1 MRSSRERERNQR
13 AFASADSSDRSWDT
27 FTGVLYRRARD
38 RSLGAARKR
47 RLGGMS
53 IAVRPLTLLVLL
65 FLAFAARAQD
75 GDASGVVVIR
85 GARIFTVADGVIERG
100 TVVMR
105 GGKIAAVGPVD
116 EVAVPDGATVV
127 DGSGRVVVPGL
138 VDTHSHLGVYA
149 RPRVVANSDGNE
161 STGPVQSLVRAIDSI
176 YPRDPGI
183 RQGVA
188 GGVTT
193 ANIMPGS
200 ANVMGGQTAYV
211 KLRGKTVA
219 EMLIDLGDG
228 PPGMKMA
235 NGENPKRSYGGR
247 GKAPA
252 TRMKV
257 MALQRGIFLKAQRYQ
272 EKRAKDPDHPRDLA
286 LEPVVEILE
295 GRRTVHFHTHRAD
308 DIMSA
313 LRLRD
318 EFGFELVLQH
328 ATEAYLVADEIAKR
342 GVACSHTIV
351 DSPGGKP
358 EALNLRFETPGET
371 AAAGIVVAVNTDDP
385 VTESRF
391 FLRTA
396 ALCVRGGMKRTDALK
411 AVTLNAARMMHL
423 EDRVGSIEPGK
434 DADVVLLSGD
444 PFSVYTRVLGTWI
457 EGVRVFDRADERDLR
472 HATGGHHVR
481 ERMRGRR
488 YGPTPRP
495 APARD
500 PQPDAAWQTGDE
512 YAVHAGALF
521 DGEQTRRDVYLHVR
535 DGKVVSVG
543 AEPPPEGIAVMG
555 SAWVVPG
562 LVDAHASAGLSGA
575 MNVPADQDLQERAK
589 AVHADLRALDGFN
602 PRERLVRYLLAH
614 GIVAVHAV
622 PGPRPVV
629 AGQAGVFTTYGDT
642 AAEATVKFPSA
653 LVFNLGES
661 AKRRGGAAP
670 GTRMGVAAVIRKAL
684 SEALQRKPKRSGDGD
699 GDEDEHDGD
708 RDGDAFRPGRAVLR
722 ACARGELPAL
732 FVAHREDDLLTALRL
747 ADEFGLSVA
756 LSQATEGYLVADEL
770 KAAGAPVLAAPTMQ
784 RAGGLQTFNTTL
796 ENAARL
802 ADAGVP
808 VAITSGYESYVPKT
822 RVVLFEAGVAAAN
835 GLGHERALRAVT
847 SEPARLLGIDDR
859 FGALKSGMPATFA
872 CFDGDPLEYATHC
885 VRVVAAGRVVHRR

>member
-1 MRSSRERERNQR
+1 MN
-13 AFASADSSDRSWDT
+13 
-27 FTGVLYRRARD
+27 
-38 RSLGAARKR
+38 
-47 RLGGMS
+47 
-53 IAVRPLTLLVLL
+53 IAVRTLFFGLL
-65 FLAFAARAQD
+65 LLSQLAFGQD
-75 GDASGVVVIR
+75 GGTVVIR
-85 GARIFTVADGVIERG
+85 GAKIYTVTKGVIDPG
-100 TVVMR
+100 TVVLK
-105 GGKIAAVGPVD
+105 GGKIAAVGAASD
-116 EVAVPDGATVV
+116 VAVPKGARVIDGRGKVV
-127 DGSGRVVVPGL
+127 IPGL

-161 STGPVQSLVRAIDSI
+161 GTGPVQSLVRAIDSI

-188 GGVTT
+188 GGITT

-211 KLRGKTVA
+211 KLRGRTVEA
-219 EMLIDLGDG
+219 MLIDLKGG
-228 PPGMKMA
+228 PSGMKMA
-235 NGENPKRSYGGR
+235 NGENPKRSYGSH

-257 MALQRGIFLKAQRYQ
+257 MALQRAIFLKARKYRD
-272 EKRAKDPDHPRDLA
+272 KRRQDPSHPRNLA

-308 DIMSA
+308 DILSA

-328 ATEAYLVADEIAKR
+328 ATEGYLVAKEIAKR

-371 AAAGIVVAVNTDDP
+371 TAAGVLVAINTDDP

-396 ALCVRGGMKRTDALK
+396 ALCVRGGMKRGDALRALTINGAK
-411 AVTLNAARMMHL
+411 MMHL
-423 EDRVGSIEPGK
+423 DKRIGSIETGK
-434 DADVVLLSGD
+434 DGDLVLLSGE
-444 PFSVYTRVLGTWI
+444 PFSVYTHVLGTWI
-457 EGVRVFDRADERDLR
+457 EGRRVFDRSNEDDLR

-481 ERMRGRR
+481 ARMRSKR
-488 YGPTPRP
+488 YEPTAAP
-495 APARD
+495 APAKNPEPGRG
-500 PQPDAAWQTGDE
+500 AWKLEQG
-512 YAVHAGALF
+512 YVVHAGALF
-521 DGEQTRRDVYLHVR
+521 DGEKTRSNVYLRVAN
-535 DGKVVSVG
+535 GKIVEITDQPPQKDILVVG
-543 AEPPPEGIAVMG
+543 A
-555 SAWVVPG
+555 AWVTPG

-575 MNVPADQDLQERAK
+575 LNVAADQDLQET
-589 AVHADLRALDGFN
+589 VENVNADLRVLDGFN

-614 GIVAVHAV
+614 GIVAIHAV
-622 PGPRPVV
+622 PGPRAAV
-629 AGQAGVFTTYGDT
+629 AGQAGVFTTYAGTT
-642 AAEATVKFPSA
+642 AAATVKFPSA

-661 AKRRGGAAP
+661 AKRRGGKAP
-670 GTRMGVAAVIRKAL
+670 GTRMGVAAIIRRAFG
-684 SEALQRKPKRSGDGD
+684 EALNPKKRTDGD
-699 GDEDEHDGD
+699 DSD
-708 RDGDAFRPGRAVLR
+708 RSEGPGREVLT

-732 FVAHREDDLLTALRL
+732 FVAHREDDLLTALRI
-747 ADEFGLSVA
+747 AREFKLKAV
-756 LSQATEGYLVADEL
+756 LSQATEGFLAAKEL
-770 KAAGAPVLAAPTMQ
+770 KAAGVAVFAAPTMQ
-784 RAGGLQTFNTTL
+784 RAGSLQTFNTTL

-822 RVVLFEAGVAAAN
+822 RVILFEAGVAAAN
-835 GLGHERALRAVT
+835 GLGHTRALRAVT
-847 SEPARLLGIDDR
+847 SEPARLLGIEDR
-859 FGALKSGMPATFA
+859 FGSLKPGMPATFA

-885 VRVVAAGRVVHRR
+885 VRVVANGKVVHRR